1 MRSQSRDI
9 LNNTLVVCANSHSS
23 PSGKEMS
30 PAPFPWEK
38 AQQHTVEPVTRVGE
52 GMACESWILMDNLI
66 LSLKSLQVFPL
77 ATLLALVS
85 APKAG
90 C

>member
-1 MRSQSRDI
+1 
-9 LNNTLVVCANSHSS
+9 
-23 PSGKEMS
+23 
-30 PAPFPWEK
+30 
-38 AQQHTVEPVTRVGE
+38 
-52 GMACESWILMDNLI
+52 MACESGILMDNLI
-66 LSLKSLQVFPL
+66 LALKSLQVLPP